1 MGQGSTHFLI
11 GQIIKRLAKGPKTIS
26 EIAEAS
32 KLDRTSVG
40 RYLSILKENGL
51 VIEEQ
56 TGTSKKFTLVPTY
69 RTDTYFGLPL
79 TEKEQQQIHSLYSSI
94 KQNWE
99 KLTSKKLLSTHVQK
113 IAHKVIETC
122 DELKIP
128 HGWYIHGAISIAA
141 FDESCEYGYFGLPEN
156 VENCIKETT
165 ADYATNDYA
174 WQSKKQQYEEYG
186 KQLYL
191 KKEEILSILFG
202 PSFAENPK
210 RSLHVLVKNL
220 RKLVSLAPRST
231 ENKYEE
237 LLDAYQDLMLDTTT
251 KLETDV
257 ITNHKMD
264 ITVLFQ
270 SVWRYIAL
278 HNFKQDLSKYY
289 SEMVLDAHFKLDIKQ
304 QEDQIIELGTQL
316 NEIIP
321 EEEVSEELKK
331 FRETIKQKKPTDPEQ
346 LKKQKAEL
354 DKILSEKGVE
364 ALNEELLKRAGLK

>member
-1 MGQGSTHFLI
+1 MGQGSTQFLI
-11 GQIIKRLAKGPKTIS
+11 GQIIKHLAEGPKTIS

-40 RYLSILKENGL
+40 RYLRILKENSL

-56 TGTSKKFTLVPTY
+56 IGTSKKFTLVPAY

-113 IAHKVIETC
+113 IAHKVLETC

-165 ADYATNDYA
+165 VAYAKNDHA
-174 WQSKKQQYEEYG
+174 WQSKMKQYEEAG
-186 KQLYL
+186 NELYFT
-191 KKEEILSILFG
+191 KEKILSILFG
-202 PSFAENPK
+202 PVFVEDPK
-210 RSLHVLVKNL
+210 RALHVLVKKI
-220 RKLVSLAPRST
+220 RKLIVLSPKGSER
-231 ENKYEE
+231 YDE
-237 LLDAYQDLMLDTTT
+237 LLDVYQDLMLDIIT
-251 KLETDV
+251 KLENDV
-257 ITNHKMD
+257 LTNHRMD

-289 SEMVLDAHFKLDIKQ
+289 SKMVLDAHFKLDIKQ

-331 FRETIKQKKPTDPEQ
+331 FREAIRQKKPTDPEK
-346 LKKQKAEL
+346 LKKQNEEL
-354 DKILSEKGVE
+354 DKILKEKGVG
-364 ALNEELLKRAGLK
+364 ALNEELLKRVGLK